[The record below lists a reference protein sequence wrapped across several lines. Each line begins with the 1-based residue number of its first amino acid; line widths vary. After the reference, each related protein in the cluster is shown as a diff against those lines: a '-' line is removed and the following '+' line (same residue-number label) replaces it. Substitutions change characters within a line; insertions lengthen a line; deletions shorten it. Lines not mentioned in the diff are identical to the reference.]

1 VHMQRRE
8 FITFIGAATAGWKR
22 AKRPTALLREA
33 GYLLLGLVSL
43 ATVTGLYFWLDVPL
57 VAAAFTYLIVLVL
70 LSLVSNL
77 WSLIVLSFIGG
88 CCLNYFFTPPIYSF
102 RVDYAQDLITISA
115 FVISSFVVNFLVT
128 RVRVEQR
135 DHMRTCE
142 TLRDANQRLE
152 VTNKALRIESVERK
166 GAEQALRELVEQQ
179 TAISEVLRATANSPH
194 DLQPIFDTILDSARR
209 LCQAEVGTLR
219 LSEQA
224 GLRLVAANGY
234 LPWSLPELLEHSSY
248 IGQFAASRS
257 PVHIPD
263 QSVHELYRRGDPYIL
278 TSVNVGGF
286 RTALFVPMVKDEN
299 VIGVLS
305 VARTRVQP
313 FTDTQI
319 ELSTDFA
326 AQAAIAL
333 QMARREREYRQVQN
347 ELAHAN
353 RVATVGQL
361 TASTAHELKQPL
373 SAAVTNGDAGLR
385 WLARQPPDIEKA
397 AKSVEQV
404 IKDVMR
410 ASDVIDRIH
419 SLVKKHAPRMEKLD
433 INGAILEV
441 VGLIQSEVVKNGV
454 TARMELA
461 ESLPH
466 IQGDRVQ
473 LQQVILNLVINSIQ
487 AMSDLAGGE
496 RELHVTTE
504 LIVSEGVRVGV
515 RDSGPGFSAENLQ
528 RLFAPFYTTKPN
540 GMGMGLSICR
550 SIIEDHGGRLWAS
563 RIDPQGALFQFTIP
577 VT

>member
-1 VHMQRRE
+1 MPQMKQPRQNQTRR
-8 FITFIGAATAGWKR
+8 KR
-22 AKRPTALLREA
+22 S
-33 GYLLLGLVSL
+33 GLP
-43 ATVTGLYFWLDVPL
+43 A
-57 VAAAFTYLIVLVL
+57 
-70 LSLVSNL
+70 
-77 WSLIVLSFIGG
+77 
-88 CCLNYFFTPPIYSF
+88 
-102 RVDYAQDLITISA
+102 SA
-115 FVISSFVVNFLVT
+115 RSKLQEELTEVI
-128 RVRVEQR
+128 RHR
-135 DHMRTCE
+135 
-142 TLRDANQRLE
+142 A
-152 VTNKALRIESVERK
+152 
-166 GAEQALRELVEQQ
+166 
-179 TAISEVLRATANSPH
+179 AISEVLRAIASSPH
-194 DLQPIFDTILDSARR
+194 DLQPIFDTIIDNANS
-209 LCQAEVGTLR
+209 LCEAEGGSLR

-224 GLRLVAANGY
+224 GLRLVAVKGN
-234 LPWSLPELLEHSSY
+234 LPRSIPELLEHSSH

-263 QSVHELYRRGDPYIL
+263 LAAHELYRRGDPYVL
-278 TSVNVGGF
+278 TTVGVWGF
-286 RTALFVPMVKDEN
+286 RTLLFIPMVKDGK

-305 VARTRVQP
+305 VGRTRVQP
-313 FTDTQI
+313 FTDKQI
-319 ELSTDFA
+319 ELVTDFA

-333 QMARREREYRQVQN
+333 QMTRREREYREVQN

-353 RVATVGQL
+353 RVATMGQL
-361 TASTAHELKQPL
+361 TASIAHELKQPL
-373 SAAVTNGDAGLR
+373 SAAATGGYAGLR
-385 WLARQPPDIEKA
+385 WLRRQPPNIEVA
-397 AKSVEQV
+397 VESFEQI

-441 VGLIQSEVVKNGV
+441 VGLIQSEIIKNSV

-461 ESLPH
+461 DSLPH
-466 IQGDRVQ
+466 VQGDRVQ
-473 LQQVILNLVINSIQ
+473 LQQVILNLMINSIQ

-504 LIVSEGVRVGV
+504 LIASEGVRVGV

-577 VT
+577 AD